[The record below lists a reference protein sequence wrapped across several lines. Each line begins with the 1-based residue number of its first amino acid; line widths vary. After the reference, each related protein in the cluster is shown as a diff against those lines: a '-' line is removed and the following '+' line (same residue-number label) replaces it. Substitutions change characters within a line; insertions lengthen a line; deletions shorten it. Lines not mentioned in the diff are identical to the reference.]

1 MPGIKID
8 PPSPE
13 QHLHLTTPL
22 NTLHPAISSEEDKII
37 MSNQAT
43 EDRVLLSCPFCEFED
58 YDSEFLNQHVAYCH
72 PEDPNTL
79 SQSSHTRRNWTTP
92 QEDLQATQTSEPLV
106 VVDNT
111 DDLYIPCPHGCGE
124 DVAKT
129 ELQLHLDL
137 HVAESVALDETG
149 DLHLQSVDY
158 ESQNAARLKVVD
170 DTHDDFDDDNDDSD
184 LHQADVVGH
193 GKDIVLKGK
202 STDNRRRQKKDV
214 SKSSQH
220 GHKGVRRLG
229 RKELGPYAHE
239 KQMPSWLQ
247 KLLLSGHIE
256 NTQTRIGPNGSLI
269 KEKDLAENETSKV
282 IPTLIELCR
291 HDVSIQRAFFCSPR
305 VRHIFKF
312 MREGG
317 FCGYRNIQM
326 LISHIIDA
334 RIPGYELF
342 SGRIPSILELQDMIE
357 QAWDMGFNSSGRIE
371 TGGIKGTRKYIGTP
385 EAQALFQSLGIKCI
399 PGAFASAPGYR
410 AHDMLLQ
417 DIANYFRS
425 GCPPALLDSNE
436 KILETNLPP
445 IYLQHQGHSLT
456 IIGFEINTAGSANLL
471 IFDPM
476 FRTSPAVQRLIGKFV
491 RPSDTSRI
499 LKAWRRG
506 PPYLQKYK
514 EFEILKLVPE

>member
-1 MPGIKID
+1 MNNQ
-8 PPSPE
+8 E
-13 QHLHLTTPL
+13 TPK
-22 NTLHPAISSEEDKII
+22 E
-37 MSNQAT
+37 
-43 EDRVLLSCPFCEFED
+43 VLLSCPFCEFED
-58 YDSEFLNQHVAYCH
+58 YDSEFLSQHVAYCH
-72 PEDPNTL
+72 PEDPAASLPT
-79 SQSSHTRRNWTTP
+79 HTHQDWAVAG
-92 QEDLQATQTSEPLV
+92 EDLQAAQTDSLAAL
-106 VVDNT
+106 DNT

-124 DVAKT
+124 EVAKT

-149 DLHLQSVDY
+149 DLHLQVDDGG
-158 ESQNAARLKVVD
+158 QRAARMKVVE
-170 DTHDDFDDDNDDSD
+170 DTHHDFDDDNDDSD
-184 LHQADVVGH
+184 LHQDDMVAH

-202 STDNRRRQKKDV
+202 STDNRQRHKKDV
-214 SKSSQH
+214 SKPSQH
-220 GHKGVRRLG
+220 GHKGIRRLG

-282 IPTLIELCR
+282 IPTLTELCR
-291 HDVSIQRAFFCSPR
+291 HDDSVQRAFICSPR

-334 RIPGYELF
+334 RIPGHEHF
-342 SGRIPSILELQDMIE
+342 SGRIPSILELQNMIE

-371 TGGIKGTRKYIGTP
+371 TGGIKGTRN
-385 EAQALFQSLGIKCI
+385 LGIKCI
-399 PGAFASAPGYR
+399 PGAFASSPGLR

-417 DIANYFRS
+417 DVATYFRS
-425 GCPPALLDSNE
+425 GCPTSLLESDE

-456 IIGFEINTAGSANLL
+456 IIGFEINTAGSASLL
-471 IFDPM
+471 VFDPM
-476 FRTSPAVQRLIGKFV
+476 FRTSPAIHRLIGKFV
-491 RPSDTSRI
+491 KPSDPSRI